1 MRSASSWRRF
11 VRLARQ
17 HKLPDLE
24 RWIIDTEAILEPQLA
39 RHERFTSTGAIESV
53 LRNVKKPLTLQRGSY
68 KRIER
73 LSLLLNLHTL
83 ARNRVDRETE
93 YTRIVAAAR

>member
-53 LRNVKKPLTLQRGSY
+53 LRNVKKPLTLRRGSY

-73 LSLLLNLHTL
+73 LSLLLKHRQALNSKHWIKMCNLLRKMYWT
-83 ARNRVDRETE
+83 
-93 YTRIVAAAR
+93 